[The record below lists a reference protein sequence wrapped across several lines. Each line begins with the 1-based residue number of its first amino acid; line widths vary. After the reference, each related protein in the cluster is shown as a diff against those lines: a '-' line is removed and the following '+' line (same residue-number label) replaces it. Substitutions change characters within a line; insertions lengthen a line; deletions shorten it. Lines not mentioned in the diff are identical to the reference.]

1 MLLGEFKLFDVCINN
16 IEKFTTFIF
25 VIVFAGFESIRG
37 MTEEN
42 SKIAAWKFNS
52 MDRNNDKQLSRHE
65 LREIKRDVRKTVKP
79 KVGEHLQNTNKKF
92 LHVCPLKLKE
102 QETSIMAPP
111 AVALPGVSQKS
122 L

>member
-1 MLLGEFKLFDVCINN
+1 
-16 IEKFTTFIF
+16 
-25 VIVFAGFESIRG
+25 

-52 MDRNNDKQLSRHE
+52 MDKNEDKQLSRHE

-79 KVGEHLQNTNKKF
+79 KVREHFQNTNKKF
-92 LHVCPLKLKE
+92 LYVCPLKLKE